1 MSFSAHHLLSSRL
14 LYLLLLC
21 VSAAPSALQ
30 GEERV
35 VEGLKYLAEY
45 QEDDAHQ
52 QKRCQLSLY
61 LPEKEQGFATVVWF
75 HGGGLTGGTP
85 SIPAA
90 LRGRGIAVAAA
101 GYRLSPNVPAS
112 VCIQDAAAATAWV
125 IKNIASWGGD
135 PKRVFVAGHSAGG
148 YLTMMV
154 GMDQRWLGE
163 HQIKTGQVAGLIPFS
178 GHAITHFTVRK
189 ERGIADTTPIVDEF
203 APLFHVR
210 RDLPPMLLIT
220 GDRKL
225 ELLARYE
232 ENAYLLGMLQQ
243 VKHPDVELHELGGF
257 NHGQMAEPAFPLL
270 VRFIQRVSRE

>member
-1 MSFSAHHLLSSRL
+1 
-14 LYLLLLC
+14 
-21 VSAAPSALQ
+21 
-30 GEERV
+30 
-35 VEGLKYLAEY
+35 
-45 QEDDAHQ
+45 
-52 QKRCQLSLY
+52 
-61 LPEKEQGFATVVWF
+61 
-75 HGGGLTGGTP
+75 
-85 SIPAA
+85 
-90 LRGRGIAVAAA
+90 
-101 GYRLSPNVPAS
+101 
-112 VCIQDAAAATAWV
+112 
-125 IKNIASWGGD
+125 
-135 PKRVFVAGHSAGG
+135 
-148 YLTMMV
+148 
-154 GMDQRWLGE
+154 MDQRWLGE
-163 HQIKTGQVAGLIPFS
+163 HQIKIGQIAGLIPFS

>member
-75 HGGGLTGGTP
+75 HGGGLTGGNP

-101 GYRLSPNVPAS
+101 GYRLSPNVAAS

-163 HQIKTGQVAGLIPFS
+163 HQIKIGQIAGLIPFS